1 MSNTNTGGGPA
12 FPLHPSIR
20 PALDTDVCGMTL
32 RDWFAGKA
40 LQGATIRGWSP
51 GVSMDAVAKQC
62 YELADAML
70 KEREQ

>member
-1 MSNTNTGGGPA
+1 MSNTNTGGPA
-12 FPLHPSIR
+12 FPAHWN
-20 PALDTDVCGMTL
+20 GMQPPQTGMSM

-40 LQGATIRGWSP
+40 MQGATIRGWPP

>member
-12 FPLHPSIR
+12 FPQVATRQP
-20 PALDTDVCGMTL
+20 GMSM

-40 LQGATIRGWSP
+40 LQGATIRGWPP

-70 KEREQ
+70 RARGQT

>member
-1 MSNTNTGGGPA
+1 MS
-12 FPLHPSIR
+12 
-20 PALDTDVCGMTL
+20 M

-40 LQGATIRGWSP
+40 LQGATIRGWPP

-62 YELADAML
+62 YELADSML